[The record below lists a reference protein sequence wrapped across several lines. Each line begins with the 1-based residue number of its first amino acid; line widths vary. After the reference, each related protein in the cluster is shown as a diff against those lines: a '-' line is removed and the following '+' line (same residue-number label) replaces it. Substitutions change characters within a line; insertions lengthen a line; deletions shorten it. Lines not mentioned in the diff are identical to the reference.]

1 MSMADPKKENSKLE
15 SSSDG
20 KKRKG
25 KGGCLVVLLILFLTP
40 LLALGALYFLNKDFN
55 LNVNGLMSNMP
66 GPVGTYFEKYPTR
79 AEELEQI
86 RKVSD
91 FMLDLEESRAVD
103 KLLILQKDDTR
114 AYDDVIKDMLR
125 INPNKTKSILEGIR
139 QATINKDALSN
150 TVQGISDEQN
160 EDLKAKAAYISGLSF
175 NAAVGEIEAIIEDS
189 INGHK
194 NAAAIF
200 EYIDD
205 VKAVGILY
213 QLDQLDRER
222 ILAALS
228 DKKSLSIK
236 NVYSGQQRRISDLVQ
251 IADVYGSE
259 DPTKLIETI
268 GNIATYSIDDLAVI
282 YKNLGAKKAGE
293 VLAKSDDEA
302 FVFELVA
309 KIKAN
314 ELLVNNE
321 DLLTPD
327 LLKALKIYREFDDN
341 VLELIDVYSKM
352 DTTKVVEIVKN
363 MLLNASPSE
372 VYELNN
378 GEFITISDED
388 LILEILTSFPQDKI
402 AAILSSLD
410 QTLSSELTRKLVLP
424 KK

>member
-1 MSMADPKKENSKLE
+1 MSMAEQKTGNNKLE
-15 SSSDG
+15 TSEEG
-20 KKRKG
+20 KKSKG
-25 KGGCLVVLLILFLTP
+25 KGGCLVILLILFLTP

-86 RKVSD
+86 RTVSD

-103 KLLILQKDDTR
+103 KLLILQKDDSR

-150 TVQGISDEQN
+150 TVQGISDEQT

-175 NAAVGEIEAIIEDS
+175 NAAVGEVEAIIEDS

-194 NAAAIF
+194 NAATIF

-222 ILAALS
+222 ILSALT
-228 DKKSLSIK
+228 DKKALAIR
-236 NVYSGQQRRISDLVQ
+236 NVYSSQQRRISDLVQ

-268 GNIATYSIDDLAVI
+268 GNTGTYTIDDLAVI
-282 YKNLGAKKAGE
+282 YKNLGPKKAGE

-314 ELLVNNE
+314 ELLVKNE

-341 VLELIDVYSKM
+341 VVELIDVYSKM
-352 DTTKVVEIVKN
+352 DLTSVVEIVKN
-363 MLLNASPSE
+363 MLLNASPSK

-424 KK
+424 KN

>member
-1 MSMADPKKENSKLE
+1 MAEKKTGNNKLE
-15 SSSDG
+15 TSEEG
-20 KKRKG
+20 KKSKG
-25 KGGCLVVLLILFLTP
+25 KGGCLIVLLILFLTP

-55 LNVNGLMSNMP
+55 LNVNGIMSNMP

-86 RKVSD
+86 RTVSA

-103 KLLILQKDDTR
+103 KLLILKKDDTR

-150 TVQGISDEQN
+150 TVQGISDEQT
-160 EDLKAKAAYISGLSF
+160 EDLKAKAAYISSLSF
-175 NAAVGEIEAIIEDS
+175 NAAVGEVEAIIEDS

-222 ILAALS
+222 ILAALT
-228 DKKSLSIK
+228 DKKALAIR
-236 NVYSGQQRRISDLVQ
+236 NVYSSQQRRISDLVQ
-251 IADVYGSE
+251 IADVYDSE
-259 DPTKLIETI
+259 DPTTLIETI
-268 GNIATYSIDDLAVI
+268 GNTTTYSIDDLAVI
-282 YKNLGAKKAGE
+282 YKNLGPKKAGE
-293 VLAKSDDEA
+293 VLAKSVDEA

-314 ELLVNNE
+314 ELLVKNE
-321 DLLTPD
+321 DLITPD

-341 VLELIDVYSKM
+341 VVELIDVYSKM
-352 DTTKVVEIVKN
+352 DLGKVVEIVKN
-363 MLLNASPSE
+363 MLLNASPSK

-424 KK
+424 KN

>member
-1 MSMADPKKENSKLE
+1 MAEKKTEIIKMESKGE
-15 SSSDG
+15 D
-20 KKRKG
+20 KKSKG

-40 LLALGALYFLNKDFN
+40 LLALGTLYFLNKDFN
-55 LNVNGLMSNMP
+55 LNVNGLMSSMP
-66 GPVGTYFEKYPTR
+66 GPVGTFFEKYPTR
-79 AEELEQI
+79 AEALEQI
-86 RKVSD
+86 RTVSD
-91 FMLDLEESRAVD
+91 FMLNLEESRAVD
-103 KLLILQKDDTR
+103 KLLILKKDDSK

-125 INPNKTKSILEGIR
+125 INPNKTKSILEAIR
-139 QATINKDALSN
+139 LATINKDALSN
-150 TVQGISDEQN
+150 TVQGIADEQAG
-160 EDLKAKAAYISGLSF
+160 DLKTKAAYISSLSF
-175 NAAVGEIEAIIEDS
+175 NAAVGEVEAIIEES

-200 EYIDD
+200 EFIDD

-228 DKKSLSIK
+228 DKKALSIK
-236 NVYSGQQRRISDLVQ
+236 NVYNGQQRRISDLIQ

-268 GNIATYSIDDLAVI
+268 GNTATYSIDDLAVI
-282 YKNLGAKKAGE
+282 YKNLGPKKAGE
-293 VLAKSDDEA
+293 VLAKSNDEA

-314 ELLVNNE
+314 ELLVKND

-327 LLKALKIYREFDDN
+327 LLKALKIYRKFDDN
-341 VLELIDVYSKM
+341 VLELINVYSKM
-352 DTTKVVEIVKN
+352 DTPKVVEIVKN
-363 MLLNASPSE
+363 MLLNASPSA

-388 LILEILTSFPQDKI
+388 LILQILTSFPQDKI

>member
-1 MSMADPKKENSKLE
+1 MSMAEQKTGNNKLE
-15 SSSDG
+15 TSEEG
-20 KKRKG
+20 KKSKG
-25 KGGCLVVLLILFLTP
+25 KGGCLVILLILFLTP

-86 RKVSD
+86 RTVSD

-103 KLLILQKDDTR
+103 KLLILQKDDSR

-150 TVQGISDEQN
+150 TVQGISDEQT

-175 NAAVGEIEAIIEDS
+175 NAAVGEVEAIIDS

-222 ILAALS
+222 ILSALT
-228 DKKSLSIK
+228 DKKALAIR
-236 NVYSGQQRRISDLVQ
+236 NVYSSQQRRISDLVQ

-268 GNIATYSIDDLAVI
+268 GNTGTYTIDDLAVI
-282 YKNLGAKKAGE
+282 YKNLGPKKAGE

-314 ELLVNNE
+314 ELLVKNE

-341 VLELIDVYSKM
+341 VVELIDVYSKM
-352 DTTKVVEIVKN
+352 DLTSVVEIVKN

-424 KK
+424 KN

>member
-1 MSMADPKKENSKLE
+1 MAEQKTGNNKLE
-15 SSSDG
+15 TSEEG
-20 KKRKG
+20 KKSKG
-25 KGGCLVVLLILFLTP
+25 KGGCLVILLILFLTP

-86 RKVSD
+86 RTVSD

-103 KLLILQKDDTR
+103 KLLILQKDDSR

-150 TVQGISDEQN
+150 TVQGISDEQT

-175 NAAVGEIEAIIEDS
+175 NAAVGEVESIIEDS

-205 VKAVGILY
+205 VKSVGILY

-222 ILAALS
+222 ILAALT
-228 DKKSLSIK
+228 DKKALAIR
-236 NVYSGQQRRISDLVQ
+236 NVYSSQQRRISDLVQ

-268 GNIATYSIDDLAVI
+268 GNTATYSIDDLAVI
-282 YKNLGAKKAGE
+282 YKNLGPKKAGE
-293 VLAKSDDEA
+293 VLAKSIDEA

-314 ELLVNNE
+314 ELLEKNE

-341 VLELIDVYSKM
+341 VVELIDVYSKM
-352 DTTKVVEIVKN
+352 DLTSVVEIVKN

-388 LILEILTSFPQDKI
+388 LILEILTSFQQDKI

-424 KK
+424 KN

>member
-1 MSMADPKKENSKLE
+1 MSMAEKKTVVSKLE
-15 SSSDG
+15 TTGEG
-20 KKRKG
+20 KKNKG

-103 KLLILQKDDTR
+103 KLLILQKDDAR

-150 TVQGISDEQN
+150 TVQGISDEQT
-160 EDLKAKAAYISGLSF
+160 EDLKAKAAYISSLSF
-175 NAAVGEIEAIIEDS
+175 NAAVGEVEAIIEDS

-194 NAAAIF
+194 NAAAVF

-222 ILAALS
+222 ILSALS
-228 DKKSLSIK
+228 DKKSMSIK
-236 NVYSGQQRRISDLVQ
+236 NVYNGQQRRISDLVQ

-259 DPTKLIETI
+259 EPTKLIETI
-268 GNIATYSIDDLAVI
+268 GNTETYSIDDLAVI
-282 YKNLGAKKAGE
+282 YKNLGAMKAGE

-314 ELLVNNE
+314 ELLVKNE

-327 LLKALKIYREFDDN
+327 LLKALKIFREFDDN

-363 MLLNASPSE
+363 MLLNASPSK

-424 KK
+424 KN

>member
-1 MSMADPKKENSKLE
+1 MSMADAKKENSKLE

>member
-1 MSMADPKKENSKLE
+1 MAEQKTGNNKLE
-15 SSSDG
+15 TSEEG
-20 KKRKG
+20 KKSKG
-25 KGGCLVVLLILFLTP
+25 KGGCLVILLILFLTP

-86 RKVSD
+86 RTVSD

-103 KLLILQKDDTR
+103 KLLILQKDDSR

-150 TVQGISDEQN
+150 TVQGISDEQT

-175 NAAVGEIEAIIEDS
+175 NAAVGEVESIIEDS

-205 VKAVGILY
+205 VKSVGILY

-222 ILAALS
+222 ILAALT
-228 DKKSLSIK
+228 DKKALAIR
-236 NVYSGQQRRISDLVQ
+236 NVYSSQQRRISDLVQ

-268 GNIATYSIDDLAVI
+268 GNTATYSIDDLAVI
-282 YKNLGAKKAGE
+282 YKNLGPKKAGE
-293 VLAKSDDEA
+293 VLAKSIDEA

-314 ELLVNNE
+314 ELLEKNE

-341 VLELIDVYSKM
+341 VVELIDVYSKM
-352 DTTKVVEIVKN
+352 DLTSVVEIVKN

-372 VYELNN
+372 VYELDN

-424 KK
+424 KN

>member
-1 MSMADPKKENSKLE
+1 MAEQKTGNNKLE
-15 SSSDG
+15 TSEEG
-20 KKRKG
+20 KKSKGKG
-25 KGGCLVVLLILFLTP
+25 KGGCLVILLILFLTP

-86 RKVSD
+86 RTVSD

-103 KLLILQKDDTR
+103 KLLILQKDDSR

-150 TVQGISDEQN
+150 TVQGISDEQT
-160 EDLKAKAAYISGLSF
+160 EDLKAKAAYISGLTF
-175 NAAVGEIEAIIEDS
+175 NAAVGEVESIIEDS

-205 VKAVGILY
+205 VKSVGILY

-222 ILAALS
+222 ILAALTE
-228 DKKSLSIK
+228 KKALAIR
-236 NVYSGQQRRISDLVQ
+236 NVYNSQQRRISDLVQ

-259 DPTKLIETI
+259 DSTKLIETI
-268 GNIATYSIDDLAVI
+268 GNTATYTIDDLAVI
-282 YKNLGAKKAGE
+282 YKNLGPKKAGE
-293 VLAKSDDEA
+293 VLAKSIDEA

-314 ELLVNNE
+314 ELLVKNE

-341 VLELIDVYSKM
+341 VVELIDVYSKM
-352 DTTKVVEIVKN
+352 DLNSVVEIVKN

-372 VYELNN
+372 VYELSN

-424 KK
+424 KN